1 MKRTGA
7 IEQLQNCIDLIKQDG
22 QDYLDDRDI
31 PLLNMAIEALK
42 EQEISNEL
50 QEYAYECG
58 YEHFFHE
65 CQNCEHRRI
74 ENKADKWIPITEA
87 EPNTAD
93 HVLVTY
99 KWDDDDY
106 ETSELDYWV
115 NKYEAEHG
123 NERCQFF
130 HDHIIAWQLKPMPY
144 KGDNDE

>member
-1 MKRTGA
+1 MKRTEA
-7 IEQLQNCIDLIKQDG
+7 IAWLEVMKEDAIFEQNDALK
-22 QDYLDDRDI
+22 
-31 PLLNMAIEALK
+31 MAIEALK
-42 EQEISNEL
+42 EQEISSEL

-74 ENKADKWIPITEA
+74 ENKANKWIPITEV
-87 EPNTAD
+87 EPDTSD

-123 NERCQFF
+123 NERCKFF

-144 KGDNDE
+144 RDGDKR